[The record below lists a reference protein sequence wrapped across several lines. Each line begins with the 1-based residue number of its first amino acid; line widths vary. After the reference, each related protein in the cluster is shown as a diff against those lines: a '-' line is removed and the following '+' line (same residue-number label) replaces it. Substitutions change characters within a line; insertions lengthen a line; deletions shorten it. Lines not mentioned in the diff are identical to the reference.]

1 MTLFEV
7 SLDIQDANHCAA
19 FPAYGIQGFIE
30 LDLWFYG
37 PLLALAL
44 ARIHSFFEDFWR
56 SVGKADVV
64 WLRNLFIEYSW
75 ACMSVG
81 GSLKLLV
88 GYGMILLSCMVV
100 LIRDYRA
107 EI

>member
-1 MTLFEV
+1 MKNQVHQRKMVIFEV

-19 FPAYGIQGFIE
+19 FPAYGIQGIIE
-30 LDLWFYG
+30 LDLWIYG

-44 ARIHSFFEDFWR
+44 AGIHSFFEDFWR

-75 ACMSVG
+75 ACIIEVVG
-81 GSLKLLV
+81 GLWDD
-88 GYGMILLSCMVV
+88 IIV
-100 LIRDYRA
+100 LYRSA
-107 EI
+107 YS